1 MTDKWILQNIELV
14 LASRNRLVL
23 IDPSEQSQYLL
34 PVIENHGFKV
44 LKTDSKV
51 TSEADRVKDELM
63 MRYQAESEFS
73 DAPVIFY
80 VTRPKEEL
88 TFLFDY
94 CATHGNI
101 DLTSPTEWLKR
112 KLFNQTGQQVT
123 LDNSM
128 LLTAAKLGI
137 GKELTWWTKIL
148 QNLED
153 LVSLEDELIPFL
165 TEPEVYFKGKE
176 HDVKRLF
183 EEKLFELIGQPH
195 RKVPAKTLASEVVTF
210 LFKCLLNNDISSEL
224 LTVYYKW
231 LDSQTHAG
239 ALDSYLSKFQI
250 EPGQSVWNV
259 HPDHCFSQIDQL
271 QLREISDNFRDI
283 NFVKERLGK
292 LSSRLNSRKVNRY
305 IPAWWSDLQLVI
317 DFDTAPLSMCQS
329 LSRVVDFY
337 TGSFHMLDR
346 SIRNLYEAFLSE
358 KEIIRP
364 IQERYEQLN
373 NALLDKWFEYYQ
385 DYQSDQQAYL
395 VDLFSKAKPGI
406 AVIVGDGVR
415 YEIAAQIA
423 HSLSKDFKV
432 VKNTMLA
439 DMPSETEHNMS
450 ALYSGDNEVIPKHK
464 DREKQ
469 LSTKSG
475 KEITYLNLEAVEYGQ
490 KGDFLV
496 LTYKD
501 IDSAGEKLQQGA
513 IKLFNEFEKVIAE
526 KIKLLLNIGYREVH
540 LVTDHGF
547 VLTGLLDESDKV
559 EPDATGNKEVHER
572 FLRTY
577 DKQSNQN
584 WMVFERPYEGYSYVY
599 AAKTH
604 RPFKSK
610 GVYGFSHG
618 GFTPQ
623 EIVIPNFVFTK
634 EQASV
639 AGLQVQIS
647 NKKELQEITGELFG
661 LKIKSSGSAGDIF
674 ASSRKIQVLL
684 YSTQKQIGSSNI
696 LTMHAESEESLEFSF
711 SGHSEISA
719 VIVDADSQE
728 QLDSAIV
735 KKSSARDL
743 GGLL

>member
-44 LKTDSKV
+44 LKTDAKV
-51 TSEADRVKDELM
+51 ISEADKVKDELM

-112 KLFNQTGQQVT
+112 KLFTQTGHQVT

-137 GKELTWWTKIL
+137 GKDLAWWAKIL
-148 QNLED
+148 QNLEE
-153 LVSLEDELIPFL
+153 LVSLEDELVPFL
-165 TEPEVYFKGKE
+165 SNPDQYLKDKE
-176 HDVKRLF
+176 SDVKRLF

-195 RKVPAKTLASEVVTF
+195 RKVPAKTLATEAVNH
-210 LFKCLLNNDISSEL
+210 LFNSLLNNDISPEL
-224 LTVYYKW
+224 LNVYYKW
-231 LDSQTHAG
+231 LDSQTHSV
-239 ALDSYLSKFQI
+239 ALGNYLSKFKI
-250 EPGQSVWNV
+250 EAAQSLWNV
-259 HPDHCFSQIDQL
+259 HPDHCFKEIDL
-271 QLREISDNFRDI
+271 RQLREICNSLRDLA
-283 NFVKERLGK
+283 FVKD
-292 LSSRLNSRKVNRY
+292 RLNKLLPRIRSKKAVGYVPNWWNDVQLLVEFDVSPLNQCHSLEHIVRY
-305 IPAWWSDLQLVI
+305 YTS
-317 DFDTAPLSMCQS
+317 FFH
-329 LSRVVDFY
+329 RV
-337 TGSFHMLDR
+337 DR
-346 SIRNLYEAFLSE
+346 AIRNLYEAFLSE

-364 IQERYEQLN
+364 LQEYYEQLN
-373 NALLDKWFEYYQ
+373 ASLLDKWFDFYQ
-385 DYQSDQQAYL
+385 DYRPDQQGYL
-395 VDLFSKAKPGI
+395 VNLLSKTKPGV

-423 HSLSKDFKV
+423 QRLSGSFKV
-432 VKNTMLA
+432 IQNTMLA

-450 ALYSGDNEVIPKHK
+450 ALYSGGNEIIPKHK
-464 DREKQ
+464 DRERA
-469 LSTKSG
+469 LSAKSG
-475 KEITYLNLEAVEYGQ
+475 KDITYGSLEAVEYGQ
-490 KGDFLV
+490 QGEYLV

-513 IKLFNEFEKVIAE
+513 IKLFNEFEKVLAD
-526 KIKLLLNIGYREVH
+526 KIQLLLNIGYREVH

-577 DKQSNQN
+577 EQQSNPN
-584 WMVFERPYEGYSYVY
+584 WMVFERPYEGYNYVY
-599 AAKTH
+599 SSKTH

-634 EQASV
+634 EQASI

-647 NKKELQEITGELFG
+647 NKKELQDITGEFFG
-661 LKIKSSGSAGDIF
+661 LKIKSSGSDGDIF

-684 YSTQKQIGSSNI
+684 YSNQTQMGSSNI
-696 LTMHAESEESLEFSF
+696 LTLHAESEESMEFSF
-711 SGHSEISA
+711 SGQTEISV

-728 QLDSAIV
+728 QLDSTTV